1 MVTLAIIGH
10 ALLFLINLYT
20 LVMWGRLILDW
31 AMVLVPTF
39 RPKGPILLLAEVVYT
54 LTDPP
59 LKFIRRWVK
68 PLRVGQIALDLA
80 WIVLLISLTVL
91 SWIVRIL
98 FFSL

>member
-1 MVTLAIIGH
+1 MAIIGH

-31 AMVLVPTF
+31 AMVLVPSF

-59 LKFIRRWVK
+59 LKFIRRWIK
-68 PLRVGQIALDLA
+68 PLRIGQIALDLA

-91 SWIVRIL
+91 SWIVRIM
-98 FFSL
+98 FFSI

>member
-1 MVTLAIIGH
+1 MAIIGH
-10 ALLFLINLYT
+10 ALLFIINLYT

-31 AMVLVPTF
+31 AMVLVPSF
-39 RPKGPILLLAEVVYT
+39 RPKGPLLVLAEAVYT

-59 LKFIRRWVK
+59 LKFIRRWIK

-80 WIVLLISLTVL
+80 WIVLLIGLTVL

-98 FFSL
+98 FFAL

>member
-1 MVTLAIIGH
+1 MAIIGH

-31 AMVLVPTF
+31 AMVLVPSF
-39 RPKGPILLLAEVVYT
+39 RPKGPILLLAEAVYS

-59 LKFIRRWVK
+59 LKFIRRFVK

-80 WIVLLISLTVL
+80 WIVLLIGLTVL

-98 FFSL
+98 FFAVA